1 MAYDDSMGTAIPGAT
16 GFYAPTPNLSP
27 EELDAYLK
35 RLHSGSVSTTQAQNP
50 ENPSAAMAVAR
61 YPLPLEQAGPPAP
74 LPGGWNSDMVRS
86 AMTRAGKNNPA
97 PDTSPGSAMRAKW
110 HDITGGEPAPGEGD
124 SRDIAPMT
132 APELQPRNEQEAA
145 GAAKAGWTYAE
156 NPDLW
161 TKKGGSTTADEYG
174 REMQPILQRREYEKQ
189 QAETSAKNEK
199 ADEGSKAAKI
209 RATGHALERGLVV
222 SFDDDGNPSYQVAS
236 PEAVSTL
243 QATQRPGKGGG
254 GGGGFSLIP
263 KSIGPDGK
271 EIPPSFTLGGATPK
285 GAPTAPQPAPGGG
298 GQPTVARPAQEQPPP
313 ASGPATQPPGGFVF
327 DPTDKTGGTIIK
339 ADTGTKYKIGPDPKT
354 GKRAW
359 IRAQ

>member
-35 RLHSGSVSTTQAQNP
+35 RLRAGSVNGTQNP
-50 ENPSAAMAVAR
+50 EAPSAAGAVS
-61 YPLPLEQAGPPAP
+61 PLQDTGDQPSWGSGHVLAAMRRAGP
-74 LPGGWNSDMVRS
+74 G
-86 AMTRAGKNNPA
+86 NPA
-97 PDTSPGSAMRAKW
+97 PDTSPGSAVRAKW
-110 HDITGGEPAPGEGD
+110 RDLGIPGTPTADTTTADIQPQDEGEAMRAAQTGH
-124 SRDIAPMT
+124 
-132 APELQPRNEQEAA
+132 
-145 GAAKAGWTYAE
+145 TYAE

-285 GAPTAPQPAPGGG
+285 GAPPAPQPAPGGG

>member
-1 MAYDDSMGTAIPGAT
+1 
-16 GFYAPTPNLSP
+16 
-27 EELDAYLK
+27 
-35 RLHSGSVSTTQAQNP
+35 
-50 ENPSAAMAVAR
+50 
-61 YPLPLEQAGPPAP
+61 
-74 LPGGWNSDMVRS
+74 
-86 AMTRAGKNNPA
+86 MTRAGKNNPA

-271 EIPPSFTLGGATPK
+271 EIPPSFTLGGAT
-285 GAPTAPQPAPGGG
+285 
-298 GQPTVARPAQEQPPP
+298 
-313 ASGPATQPPGGFVF
+313 QPPGGFVF

>member
-1 MAYDDSMGTAIPGAT
+1 MAYDDSMGTAIPGAE
-16 GFYAPTPNLSP
+16 GFYTPTPNLSP

-35 RLHSGSVSTTQAQNP
+35 RLRAGSVNGTQNP
-50 ENPSAAMAVAR
+50 EAPSAAGAVS
-61 YPLPLEQAGPPAP
+61 PLQDTGDQPSWGSGHVLAAMRRAGP
-74 LPGGWNSDMVRS
+74 G
-86 AMTRAGKNNPA
+86 NPA

-110 HDITGGEPAPGEGD
+110 RDMTGGQVPPPGTGD
-124 SRDIAPMT
+124 SRDIAPINSTDM
-132 APELQPRNEQEAA
+132 QPQDEQEAA

-174 REMQPILQRREYEKQ
+174 REMQPILQRREYERQ

-199 ADEGSKAAKI
+199 ADEGSTAAKI

-243 QATQRPGKGGG
+243 QATQRPGRGGG

-271 EIPPSFTLGGATPK
+271 EIPPSFTFGGAPPK
-285 GAPTAPQPAPGGG
+285 GAPKQDQPAQTPGAPPVLGRQI
-298 GQPTVARPAQEQPPP
+298 QPGEKNPRPNDYVQLPDGSRQIWDGRHWSLVEGNTNAR
-313 ASGPATQPPGGFVF
+313 
-327 DPTDKTGGTIIK
+327 
-339 ADTGTKYKIGPDPKT
+339 
-354 GKRAW
+354 R
-359 IRAQ
+359 